1 MKSLTGHTLIYCYYL
16 LFVFSLIKTKNE
28 KILSKTIKIN
38 PKIDSF
44 MDTQVSTY
52 I

>member
-1 MKSLTGHTLIYCYYL
+1 MFYVLG
-16 LFVFSLIKTKNE
+16 LIKIKNK

-44 MDTQVSTY
+44 IDTQVSTY
-52 I
+52 VHIIL